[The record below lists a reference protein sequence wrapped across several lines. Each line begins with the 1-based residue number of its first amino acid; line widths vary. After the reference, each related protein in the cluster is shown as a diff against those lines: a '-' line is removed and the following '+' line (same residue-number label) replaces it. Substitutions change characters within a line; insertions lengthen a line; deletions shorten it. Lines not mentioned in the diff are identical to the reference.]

1 MKLGRK
7 LTVLALVG
15 IGVLTLIGLG
25 QIGKLFTGSP
35 ADVAIA
41 STSSSFSNGSSYIQ
55 LSQDQK
61 VKLDEF
67 RGKLTG
73 VWAEVNAQ
81 KKLLDE
87 QINPQLARLYGTH
100 AAPVPGTL
108 AEHNQAYLNG
118 TLYARVTALQQELAQ
133 LEGEAL
139 WVGQKANSFEQG
151 ILADNPGK
159 QLDKVANNAF
169 NGLRNKVAV
178 IVSLIMDVYNDDP
191 PCPACDP

>member
-7 LTVLALVG
+7 LTVLAFVG
-15 IGVLTLIGLG
+15 IGVLTLIGLS
-25 QIGKLFTGSP
+25 QFGKLFTGAP
-35 ADVAIA
+35 MDVAVA
-41 STSSSFSNGSSYIQ
+41 STPSALSNGSSYIQ

-61 VKLDEF
+61 AKLDEF
-67 RGKLTG
+67 RGKLAG
-73 VWAEVNAQ
+73 VWVEVNAQ

-100 AAPVPGTL
+100 AAPVAGTL
-108 AEHNQAYLNG
+108 AEHEQAYLSSA
-118 TLYARVTALQQELAQ
+118 LYARVTALQKELAQ

-151 ILADNPGK
+151 ILANNPRK
-159 QLDKVANNAF
+159 QLDKAANNAF

-178 IVSLIMDVYNDDP
+178 IVSLIADVYNDDP
-191 PCPACDP
+191 PCPDCGP

>member
-1 MKLGRK
+1 M
-7 LTVLALVG
+7 
-15 IGVLTLIGLG
+15 IGLG

-35 ADVAIA
+35 TDVAVANTA
-41 STSSSFSNGSSYIQ
+41 STLSNGSSYIQ

-61 VKLDEF
+61 AKLDGF
-67 RGKLTG
+67 RAKLAG

-87 QINPQLARLYGTH
+87 QINPQLARIYGTH

-108 AEHNQAYLNG
+108 AEHEQAYLNG

-139 WVGQKANSFEQG
+139 WVGQKVNRFEQD
-151 ILADNPGK
+151 ILASNRGK
-159 QLDKVANNAF
+159 QLDKAANNVF

-178 IVSLIMDVYNDDP
+178 IVSLIADVYNDDP
-191 PCPACDP
+191 PCPACPP